1 MVEEIGGD
9 DGTWNKGSTELRLCS
24 GVLLPHCVR
33 CMPQSSFTLVMA
45 CGCCY
50 TVAVEA
56 AVSLAACVCVEV
68 EVSLCEFAQ

>member
-1 MVEEIGGD
+1 MYA
-9 DGTWNKGSTELRLCS
+9 TEQIYIS
-24 GVLLPHCVR
+24 YG
-33 CMPQSSFTLVMA
+33 

-56 AVSLAACVCVEV
+56 AVSLAACVCLEV